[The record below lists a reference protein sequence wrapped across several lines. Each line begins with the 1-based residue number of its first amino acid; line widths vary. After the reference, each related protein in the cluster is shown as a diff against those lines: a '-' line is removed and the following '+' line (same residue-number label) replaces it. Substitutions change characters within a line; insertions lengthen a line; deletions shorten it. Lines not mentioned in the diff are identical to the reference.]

1 MRQVRRHKHELDQQ
15 SMSTKCAW
23 QCPSTF
29 WDCSHPTLPAV
40 FNWFWSQVPQGKE
53 QLITDVLLSM
63 RRGQKRSTCIFAS
76 HVIAER
82 RSGKN
87 LWFNYVTLVFSKAN
101 NHKTWNPYHT
111 PTSMPQST
119 VRASTTCQYY
129 GTEIRSVKENLF
141 VWVIEWSNVEYTPCL
156 IGNIKTRYGD
166 PYKPHTKWQGFSRCS
181 IVWKYHDK
189 NIRCVLE
196 IGRLW

>member
-1 MRQVRRHKHELDQQ
+1 MNLTNSQCPPNVPGNVHRRFEIAVIQRFQQ
-15 SMSTKCAW
+15 SLIGFEVRSHKERSSWSPMCF
-23 QCPSTF
+23 CPWGEGRSDQLAF
-29 WDCSHPTLPAV
+29 LPAMSLLNGEV
-40 FNWFWSQVPQGKE
+40 GKTFDLTTLHSYFQKQTITRPEIHTIHLHQCRKVPYTQVQP
-53 QLITDVLLSM
+53 
-63 RRGQKRSTCIFAS
+63 
-76 HVIAER
+76 
-82 RSGKN
+82 
-87 LWFNYVTLVFSKAN
+87 
-101 NHKTWNPYHT
+101 
-111 PTSMPQST
+111 
-119 VRASTTCQYY
+119 AST
-129 GTEIRSVKENLF
+129 TEIRSVKENLY